1 MTLRRQDTGHP
12 TADAI
17 NSVLAAE
24 REANHAIAAA
34 KAEAERILDAAR
46 QRAAHILQ
54 RADARITFSHQR
66 CSLGVARAIDNQ
78 IQDHHRQ
85 LAELSQRLDLDDAQ
99 IDTIVAALAAE
110 LTGGGSDSGQGRGGG
125 T

>member
-1 MTLRRQDTGHP
+1 MTLRRQDTGQP

-17 NSVLAAE
+17 NNVLAAE
-24 REANHAIAAA
+24 REANQALAEA

-46 QRAAHILQ
+46 QRAARILQ

-78 IQDHHRQ
+78 IQAHHRQ
-85 LAELSQRLDLDDAQ
+85 LAELSQRLELDDRQ
-99 IDTIVAALAAE
+99 IDAIVAALAAD
-110 LTGGGSDSGQGRGGG
+110 LTGAGADTDRDSGDK

>member
-1 MTLRRQDTGHP
+1 MALRRQDTGHP
-12 TADAI
+12 AADAI

-24 REANHAIAAA
+24 REANQALAEA

-46 QRAAHILQ
+46 QRAARILQ
-54 RADARITFSHQR
+54 RADARITFSHLR
-66 CSLGVARAIDNQ
+66 CSHGVARAIDDQ

-99 IDTIVAALAAE
+99 IDAIVATLAAD
-110 LTGGGSDSGQGRGGG
+110 LTGGGGD

>member
-1 MTLRRQDTGHP
+1 MTLRRQDTGQP

-24 REANHAIAAA
+24 REANQAIAEA
-34 KAEAERILDAAR
+34 KTEAERILDAAR
-46 QRAAHILQ
+46 QRAARILQ

-66 CSLGVARAIDNQ
+66 CSLGVARAIDDQ
-78 IQDHHRQ
+78 IQTHHRQ
-85 LAELSQRLDLDDAQ
+85 LAELSHRLDLDDAQ
-99 IDTIVAALAAE
+99 IGAIVAALAAA
-110 LTGGGSDSGQGRGGG
+110 LTGGGTEPGPESGSG

>member
-1 MTLRRQDTGHP
+1 MTLRRQDTGQP

-24 REANHAIAAA
+24 REANQAIGEA

-46 QRAAHILQ
+46 QRAARILR

-66 CSLGVARAIDNQ
+66 CSTGVAHAIDIQ
-78 IQDHHRQ
+78 IQEHHRR

-99 IDTIVAALAAE
+99 IDAIVASLAAE
-110 LTGGGSDSGQGRGGG
+110 LTGGGSGNGDAA
-125 T
+125 

>member
-24 REANHAIAAA
+24 REANQALAEA
-34 KAEAERILDAAR
+34 KTEAERILDAAR
-46 QRAAHILQ
+46 QRAARILQ

-78 IQDHHRQ
+78 IQEHHRQ
-85 LAELSQRLDLDDAQ
+85 LAELSQRLELDDQ
-99 IDTIVAALAAE
+99 RIDAIVATLAAV
-110 LTGGGSDSGQGRGGG
+110 LTGDESDPDRERGGG
-125 T
+125 A

>member
-1 MTLRRQDTGHP
+1 MALRRQDTGHP

-24 REANHAIAAA
+24 REANQALGEARAA
-34 KAEAERILDAAR
+34 AERIADAAR
-46 QRAAHILQ
+46 QRAARILQ
-54 RADARITFSHQR
+54 RADARITFSHLR
-66 CSLGVARAIDNQ
+66 CSHGVARAIDTQ

-99 IDTIVAALAAE
+99 IGAIVAALAAQ
-110 LTGGGSDSGQGRGGG
+110 LTGGGDG